1 MNMTITWLPL
11 PFFLLLEEEE
21 DMNMV
26 EGSHSLFIP
35 FDLLKEGVRDK
46 VVNLGS

>member
-1 MNMTITWLPL
+1 MNMTVPL

-21 DMNMV
+21 DMV
-26 EGSHSLFIP
+26 EISHSLFIP